1 MKWADN
7 GGGDFEQPP
16 IGTHVARCIH
26 VIDIGT
32 QRGEYQGKATSRRQC
47 IIGWELPT
55 ELQSEGDFAGQ
66 PFRVS
71 RFYTASLGKKAS
83 LRADLQNWRGRD
95 FTEEE
100 LSGFDSK
107 AIVGKPCMLSLI
119 LSDKGKAKV
128 SGIMAMPKGM
138 EMPMQVLPSIYFSLD
153 QFDPQVYEG
162 LSDGIKKMIVTSPE
176 YIAVTKPRTGSM
188 PQASDEVDDIPF

>member
-1 MKWADN
+1 MKWSDS

-16 IGTHVARCIH
+16 IGTHVARCVH

-95 FTEEE
+95 FTDEE
-100 LSGFDSK
+100 LGGFDSK
-107 AIVGKPCMLSLI
+107 NIVGKPCMLSLI

-128 SGIMAMPKGM
+128 SGVMAMPKGM
-138 EMPMQVLPSIYFSLD
+138 EMPGQVLPSIYFSLD
-153 QFDPQVYEG
+153 QFDPEVFES

-176 YIAVTKPRTGSM
+176 YAAVTKPRGGA
-188 PQASDEVDDIPF
+188 PAGDVEDDDIPF